1 VGSSRAAPSRER
13 RLFLGR
19 EKAERR
25 VNKVESL
32 REPKARTFEE
42 SATRALVRYWGG
54 GVVYVLVGYF
64 RSWGLVYTVHLL

>member
-1 VGSSRAAPSRER
+1 MG
-13 RLFLGR
+13 
-19 EKAERR
+19 
-25 VNKVESL
+25 SL